1 MVAVRRWMERVRDKP
16 PRGIVTIAPLTS
28 AGILLYRR
36 LPDLEVYIA
45 HMGGPFWGRKDA
57 ASWSIP
63 KGLFVD
69 GELPLAAAIREFT
82 EEIGVAPPAV
92 DYELLGEFAQRSKK
106 IVTVFAAETD
116 FAVDRVVSNTFT
128 LEWPPRSG
136 RMQEFPEIDGA
147 GWFSIADARVK
158 LVAGQVAALDALLER
173 LALS

>member
-1 MVAVRRWMERVRDKP
+1 M
-16 PRGIVTIAPLTS
+16 APVVTS

-36 LPDLEVYIA
+36 SPELEVYIA

-63 KGLFVD
+63 KGIFED

-92 DYELLGEFAQRSKK
+92 EYELLGEYVQRSKK
-106 IVTVFAAETD
+106 LVTVFVAEAD
-116 FAVDRVVSNTFT
+116 FAVDEVVSNTFE

-136 RMQEFPEIDGA
+136 RMQDFPEIDRA
-147 GWFSIADARVK
+147 AWVSIEDARVK
-158 LVAGQVAALDALLER
+158 LVAGQVAALDALVAR
-173 LALS
+173 LG